1 MGDDEVLTVDDVADY
16 LKLHKQ
22 TVSRMAQR
30 GELPGVLIA
39 NRWRFKRS
47 DVEAMLNTAKVDD
60 SDNYQNHPGKEP
72 MPLDNCQGIDAPSDL
87 VGVTVISEEDGQASL
102 LSKCQKTRVE
112 ATERKNTT
120 PSIRR

>member
-39 NRWRFKRS
+39 KRWRFKRS
-47 DVEAMLNTAKVDD
+47 DVEAMLNTTKVDN
-60 SDNYQNHPGKEP
+60 SDNYQNHPSDKP
-72 MPLDNCQGIDAPSDL
+72 MPLANVIDAPSDL
-87 VGVTVISEEDGQASL
+87 VGVTVISEEDGQA
-102 LSKCQKTRVE
+102 
-112 ATERKNTT
+112 
-120 PSIRR
+120 